1 MRNACLKG
9 LLCLAVAAGASGF
22 PAPDARAGDA
32 PDAVAQSVKVL
43 FDDVQNM
50 LGQEK
55 VHSQFDMLH
64 RLKEF
69 GITYQPDLVAPNN
82 LTPRLIDEDKRVY
95 SGIKLFDAIY
105 AATFLKRQEVA
116 DCVQTIEEIQAA
128 LDVRSQADLSGTF
141 FKTLKQSAAEP
152 DSVDVQVLMDQLARD
167 YVGDVPALLSS
178 EATGKY
184 LIEGLYGFTLEIS
197 YVLIHFLG
205 HSTDARLRDGILETV
220 DTNWLYAILDIFDAY
235 NRTYEGEWAAAEA
248 EERLTLIRQ
257 MLSHIEAE
265 RAGEI
270 TPEEHPRIW
279 AAMARKV
286 DAIRSVILSGSSA
299 P

>member
-1 MRNACLKG
+1 MKNACLKG
-9 LLCLAVAAGASGF
+9 LLCLAVVAGGLGLSVPPTQAENG
-22 PAPDARAGDA
+22 PDV
-32 PDAVAQSVKVL
+32 VAQSVKIL

-64 RLKEF
+64 RLKDF
-69 GITYQPDLVAPNN
+69 GVTYQPGLVAPNG
-82 LTPRLIDEDKRVY
+82 LTSRLIDEDKRVY

-105 AATFLKRQEVA
+105 AATFLKRQEVS
-116 DCVQTIEEIQAA
+116 DTVQVIEEIQTA
-128 LDVRSQADLSGTF
+128 LDIRSHADLSGTF

-152 DSVDVQVLMDQLARD
+152 DSVDVQVLMDQLAKD

-178 EATGKY
+178 EETGKY

-205 HSTDARLRDGILETV
+205 HSPDSRLRDGILETI

-270 TPEEHPRIW
+270 TPEEHTKIW

-286 DAIRSVILSGSSA
+286 DSIRSVILSGTSA